1 MMNSLNART
10 KVSKVFKQMN
20 RYLMAIILVQIF
32 ISLILTIFNFISN
45 TFFINN
51 EFLVIKG
58 FNTTIDEFF
67 YYIKTFFSWVITLT
81 NIVPISLLV
90 TIEMIKFC
98 QAYFISW
105 DYKIYDKN
113 NKRTAIVQS
122 SGLNEELGQVKVN
135 MN

>member
-1 MMNSLNART
+1 MNSLNART